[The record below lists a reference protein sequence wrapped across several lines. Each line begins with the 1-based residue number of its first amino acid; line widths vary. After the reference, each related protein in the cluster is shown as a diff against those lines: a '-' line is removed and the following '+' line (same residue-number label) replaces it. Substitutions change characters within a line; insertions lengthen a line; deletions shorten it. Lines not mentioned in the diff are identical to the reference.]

1 MPRRVPRRGDVR
13 STLVNQGP
21 ASQFTREEGVG
32 TLAFGGGMVRGS
44 GLAQL
49 SIEEDVKSNK

>member
-21 ASQFTREEGVG
+21 ASQFTREEEVR
-32 TLAFGGGMVRGS
+32 TLAFCGGMVRGS

-49 SIEEDVKSNK
+49 SVEEDVKSDE